1 MSERPSLGGPPRE
14 WRYGV
19 RWRDMWA
26 AQNGTWE
33 RDGSHPAVYW
43 WPTMQQARDW
53 RERHMPDPEVW
64 ACAMGIFQTGRPM
77 HWEGVTHANG

>member
-1 MSERPSLGGPPRE
+1 MSRLDDPPHE

-19 RWRDMWA
+19 RLRGLWV

-33 RDGSHPAVYW
+33 RDCSHPAVYW
-43 WPTMQQARDW
+43 WPTMHQARGW
-53 RERHMPDPEVW
+53 RERHMPDTPDAWPE
-64 ACAMGIFQTGRPM
+64 AMGIFQNGRLL